1 MTIMTDFEFSL
12 QAEDVL
18 EGQGIAPERAKPALF
33 AGAEEVIEE
42 TLSLIKP
49 GGIYDVVPV
58 RDFHH
63 KTIELDGD
71 VSFEGPLAAR
81 ALAGAEEVALAICT
95 IGPRL
100 EERMKELFTSDP
112 VRAMALDGAGIAAL
126 HQVSNA
132 VIARIREE
140 GEKREL
146 GTGMRAQ
153 PGQEGWP
160 IQQQRILFNLLPA
173 DKIGVQLSE
182 SYLMLPHK
190 SVSFVIGIGPDMRP
204 DAVACDFCS
213 KRERCQWRIKG

>member
-1 MTIMTDFEFSL
+1 MPIITDFQLSIK
-12 QAEDVL
+12 AEDIL
-18 EGQGIAPERAKPALF
+18 EGQGIAPERAKPALV

-42 TLSLIKP
+42 TLSLVRP
-49 GGIYDVVPV
+49 AAIYDFVPV

-63 KTIELDGD
+63 KTIELDGG
-71 VSFEGPLAAR
+71 VSFEGPFVAQ
-81 ALAGAEEVALAICT
+81 ALAGAEEVALVVCT

-100 EERMKELFTSDP
+100 EERMKELFASDP
-112 VRAMALDGAGIAAL
+112 VRAVALDGAGIAAL
-126 HQVSNA
+126 RQVSDA
-132 VIARIREE
+132 IITRIRKE
-140 GEKREL
+140 GTAREL

-160 IQQQRILFNLLPA
+160 IQQQRMLFNLIPA
-173 DKIGVQLSE
+173 DEIDVRLSE

-213 KRERCQWRIKG
+213 KRNRCPWRIKQ